1 MSNLYALDETLDFL
15 NNQNTTFEKLIESV
29 ISEISINESI
39 NFDKIK
45 EIANRVIEAIKKFLR
60 RIKEFFI
67 NSFNNMISKLKEFRK
82 KSKEKIANFKNN
94 KKVSE
99 STLIFNEANI
109 NIDEE
114 LKSKTISMRPIGAFC
129 KALSDDFYMSD
140 NKLTAITG
148 SEIHVGYKSYTLD
161 EYYKYKGCDV
171 QEITLLDFINTYSD
185 EDLWIGKLEE
195 VKKFHKQLISTF
207 ENVINALEESQKAN
221 SEEQASGI
229 LAKVSNHLK
238 DLGYTKQ
245 IEYINKSITTCNKI
259 LVDIGEMVSAYTR
272 GTLTATRILNDIASN
287 KFESMS
293 DQFAWLMDTD
303 GDLKKMYDSLK

>member
-1 MSNLYALDETLDFL
+1 MSNLYTLDETLDFL
-15 NNQNTTFEKLIESV
+15 NNQNTTFEELIESV

-67 NSFNNMISKLKEFRK
+67 NSFNTMISKLKEFRK
-82 KSKEKIANFKNN
+82 KSKEKIAKFKNN

-99 STLIFNEANI
+99 SALIFNEANV

-114 LKSKTISMRPIGAFC
+114 LKSKTISIRPIGAFC
-129 KALSDDFYMSD
+129 KALNDDLGMSG
-140 NKLTAITG
+140 NKFTGITG

-161 EYYKYKGCDV
+161 EYYKYKSCEV

-195 VKKFHKQLISTF
+195 VRNFHKQLISTW
-207 ENVINALEESQKAN
+207 EYVINTLEESQKAN

-238 DLGYTKQ
+238 DLGYNKQ
-245 IEYINKSITTCNKI
+245 IEYINKSIATCNKI

>member
-82 KSKEKIANFKNN
+82 KSKEKIAKLKNS

-114 LKSKTISMRPIGAFC
+114 LKSKTISMRPIGASC
-129 KALSDDFYMSD
+129 KA
-140 NKLTAITG
+140 
-148 SEIHVGYKSYTLD
+148 
-161 EYYKYKGCDV
+161 
-171 QEITLLDFINTYSD
+171 
-185 EDLWIGKLEE
+185 
-195 VKKFHKQLISTF
+195 
-207 ENVINALEESQKAN
+207 
-221 SEEQASGI
+221 
-229 LAKVSNHLK
+229 
-238 DLGYTKQ
+238 
-245 IEYINKSITTCNKI
+245 
-259 LVDIGEMVSAYTR
+259 
-272 GTLTATRILNDIASN
+272 
-287 KFESMS
+287 
-293 DQFAWLMDTD
+293 
-303 GDLKKMYDSLK
+303 